1 VEGDA
6 GHAGRARVSARKD
19 AISFDEFL
27 RLEILVGTVLSA
39 EPFPEA
45 RKPAF
50 KLELDFGEPVG
61 VLRSSA
67 QLTRRYTA
75 EGLVGTRV
83 LAVVN
88 FPKKRIAGFASEC
101 LVLGVV
107 NPDDPADIVLVR
119 PDHAESVGWELG

>member
-1 VEGDA
+1 MRKRETSFETFLALEV
-6 GHAGRARVSARKD
+6 RA
-19 AISFDEFL
+19 
-27 RLEILVGTVLSA
+27 GTVLEA

-50 KLELDFGEPVG
+50 RLTLDFGEEVG

-75 EGLVGTRV
+75 AELVGTSV

-88 FPKKRIAGFASEC
+88 FPPKRIAGLASEC
-101 LVLGVV
+101 LVLGVA
-107 NPDDPADIVLVR
+107 NPEDPSDVVLVR
-119 PDHAESVGWELG
+119 PDTPDTTGWELT

>member
-1 VEGDA
+1 MRKRETPFETFLALEV
-6 GHAGRARVSARKD
+6 RA
-19 AISFDEFL
+19 
-27 RLEILVGTVLSA
+27 GTVLEA
-39 EPFPEA
+39 QPFPEA

-50 KLELDFGEPVG
+50 RLTLDFGGEVG

-75 EGLVGTRV
+75 AELVGTKV

-88 FPKKRIAGFASEC
+88 FPPKRIAGLASEC

-107 NPDDPADIVLVR
+107 NPQDPGDVVLVR
-119 PDHAESVGWELG
+119 PDDPDTVGWELT